1 MDCMH
6 KPMKGFIRSSNWR
19 QTARCCSALAL
30 AMVLVRTPTRGH
42 GTTWTSSSLYSYTMG
57 MLSSIAWRDQVRTPA
72 KHWWQECQM
81 SALGPLLVAS

>member
-19 QTARCCSALAL
+19 QTACCPSALAL

-57 MLSSIAWRDQVRTPA
+57 ILSSIAWRDQVRIPA
-72 KHWWQECQM
+72 KH
-81 SALGPLLVAS
+81 